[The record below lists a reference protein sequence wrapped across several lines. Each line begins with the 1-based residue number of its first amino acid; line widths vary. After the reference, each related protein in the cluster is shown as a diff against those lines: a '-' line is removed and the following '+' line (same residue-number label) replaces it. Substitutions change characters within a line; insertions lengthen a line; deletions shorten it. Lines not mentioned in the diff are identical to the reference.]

1 MEAPEVPTEHLHEH
15 IHEHAHGDGH
25 GQGHGHG
32 PGGKAKWVMGVAL
45 TAAFLAGLAAVA
57 ALLAGHHVNEAMID
71 QIRASDQWSFYQA
84 KGVKSAVL
92 ASKLELLEDFQKPV
106 SPKDRDKLAQYK
118 SEQEEI
124 QKKAKEFEE
133 SSHLHLEQH
142 VVFARAVT
150 MFQIAIAVA
159 AISVL
164 TQKRAFWF
172 VSIIVGLAGVVFM
185 IQAFGLK

>member
-1 MEAPEVPTEHLHEH
+1 
-15 IHEHAHGDGH
+15 
-25 GQGHGHG
+25 
-32 PGGKAKWVMGVAL
+32 
-45 TAAFLAGLAAVA
+45 
-57 ALLAGHHVNEAMID
+57 
-71 QIRASDQWSFYQA
+71 
-84 KGVKSAVL
+84 
-92 ASKLELLEDFQKPV
+92 LLEDFQKPV

-172 VSIIVGLAGVVFM
+172 LSIIVGIAGVVFM